1 MTPADVDTAVD
12 TDVLVIGSGFGGSVA
27 ALRLAEK
34 GYRVTVL
41 EAGRRFAD
49 EDFAETS
56 WDLKNF
62 LWAPKVGMY
71 GIQRIHMLKDVMIL
85 AGAGVGGGS
94 LNYANTLYVP
104 PEVFFRDRQWGHITD
119 WQAELLPHYDMASTM
134 LGVVTNRCE
143 SVVEQAMREA
153 ADEMGVADTF
163 RKTPVGVLFG
173 EDDSPEQ
180 QGRTVADPYFGGAG
194 PTRTTCTE
202 CGNCMVGCRV
212 GAKNTLVKNYLAL
225 AEGLGVQ
232 IVPMRTV
239 TRVGVVPGTDGP
251 DEVYRVRHEA
261 TDALGDKTARV
272 TTARKVVVA
281 AGTWGTQHL
290 LHEMK
295 ADGELPAISD
305 RLGELTRTNS
315 EALVGALASSPPEGE
330 HDLTKGVA
338 ITSSF
343 HPDESTHIENVRYGR
358 GSDAMGMLTTLLA
371 PPRTGRTPRFLKLI
385 ADLPKN
391 IPALIAWFPPGT
403 HFADSTVI
411 GLVMQSL
418 DNSLTTY
425 LTTGPGGRRRLTSK
439 QGHGEENPTYI
450 EAGHE
455 GIRVLAD
462 KLSARLGQ
470 PVYPG
475 GTWSEAFDIPLTAH
489 FLGGAPISDSPATGV
504 IDPYHRLWGHPG
516 ISVVDGSAVSANL
529 GVNPSLTITAQ
540 AERAFSLWP
549 NVGDAD
555 VRPAQGDA
563 YRRLDPIAARTPAVH
578 EFTHTSS
585 KVSLPMPAVRGA

>member
-1 MTPADVDTAVD
+1 MTPADVDTTVD

-225 AEGLGVQ
+225 GEGLGVQ

-239 TRVGVVPGTDGP
+239 TRVGVVPGTEGP

-281 AGTWGTQHL
+281 AGTWGTQRL

-330 HDLTKGVA
+330 HDLTKGWPSPPPSTR
-338 ITSSF
+338 TSRPTSKTSATGAGRTRWACS
-343 HPDESTHIENVRYGR
+343 PRCSRRRGQGAPRASSSSSRTCRRTSRRSSR
-358 GSDAMGMLTTLLA
+358 GS
-371 PPRTGRTPRFLKLI
+371 PR
-385 ADLPKN
+385 
-391 IPALIAWFPPGT
+391 
-403 HFADSTVI
+403 
-411 GLVMQSL
+411 
-418 DNSLTTY
+418 
-425 LTTGPGGRRRLTSK
+425 
-439 QGHGEENPTYI
+439 
-450 EAGHE
+450 
-455 GIRVLAD
+455 
-462 KLSARLGQ
+462 
-470 PVYPG
+470 
-475 GTWSEAFDIPLTAH
+475 
-489 FLGGAPISDSPATGV
+489 
-504 IDPYHRLWGHPG
+504 
-516 ISVVDGSAVSANL
+516 
-529 GVNPSLTITAQ
+529 
-540 AERAFSLWP
+540 
-549 NVGDAD
+549 
-555 VRPAQGDA
+555 
-563 YRRLDPIAARTPAVH
+563 ARTSPTAR
-578 EFTHTSS
+578 SS
-585 KVSLPMPAVRGA
+585 AWSCSRSTTR